1 MYGIVV
7 STFCFAKSYVSV
19 PSMAEIQLKLLE
31 TGVQQGNLS
40 SAVATLTE
48 GLAIE
53 QAQYMVDMTPKN
65 TTKIEL

>member
-7 STFCFAKSYVSV
+7 STFHFAKSYVSV

-65 TTKIEL
+65 TTKIGL

>member
-1 MYGIVV
+1 MYRIVV
-7 STFCFAKSYVSV
+7 FTFCFAKSYVSL

-53 QAQYMVDMTPKN
+53 QAQYIVDVTPKN
-65 TTKIEL
+65 TTKIGL

>member
-1 MYGIVV
+1 M
-7 STFCFAKSYVSV
+7 S
-19 PSMAEIQLKLLE
+19 EIKLKLLE

-40 SAVATLTE
+40 GAVATLTE